1 MGAKHMF
8 CFMIFVAVLIAD
20 VLTKLWAIK
29 ELLPID
35 TIPLREG
42 VFHLTYVE
50 NRGAAF
56 GIMQDERIFFIVMT
70 VLILAAGIVVLF
82 RYRNR
87 SFLLNLAVTFISSG
101 AIGNLIDRISRGF
114 VVDFFDFRLI
124 DFPVFNVA
132 DIFICVGA
140 ALLVIFILFFEDSSK
155 KKESEENES

>member
-1 MGAKHMF
+1 MF
-8 CFMIFVAVLIAD
+8 CFAIFVAILVVD

-29 ELLPID
+29 ELLPIG
-35 TIPLREG
+35 TIPLWEG
-42 VFHLTYVE
+42 VLHLTYVE

-82 RYRNR
+82 KYRNR

-101 AIGNLIDRISRGF
+101 AIGNLIDRILRGF

-140 ALLVIFILFFEDSSK
+140 ALFVIFILFFEDSSK
-155 KKESEENES
+155 KKESEENETECQ